1 MTFKVNYGFQKAERL
16 RAKLAKKEA
25 KRREKEDGAEQAKAE
40 LPASGEGQADHGT
53 VGDDTPP

>member
-25 KRREKEDGAEQAKAE
+25 KRREKEDGAEQAKADG
-40 LPASGEGQADHGT
+40 PTSGDTQTEQGT
-53 VGDDTPP
+53 AGDETPP